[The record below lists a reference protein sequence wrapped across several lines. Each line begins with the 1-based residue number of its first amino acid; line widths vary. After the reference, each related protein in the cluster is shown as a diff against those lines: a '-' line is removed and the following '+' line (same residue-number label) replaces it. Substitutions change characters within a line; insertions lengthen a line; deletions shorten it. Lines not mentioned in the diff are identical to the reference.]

1 MEGDYGKLEFLKVS
15 EILAENPRDKTVTIL
30 ATDKDGV
37 YFQKKSLLN
46 YADEISQ
53 NKKIPLIRTKR
64 RR

>member
-53 NKKIPLIRTKR
+53 KKYL
-64 RR
+64 